1 MLARLGGDEFIC
13 LMESVRE
20 PEEVD
25 MLAREII
32 ANFEQPFRL
41 GDHELF
47 LTASVGISL
56 FPGDGESVLDLMR
69 NADSAM
75 YRAKSIGRGNYH
87 FYTPEMT
94 VQAKERIQM
103 ENLLR
108 RALDN
113 GNSACICSRR
123 SIPIRERWS
132 APKRW
137 YAGKV

>member
-1 MLARLGGDEFIC
+1 LLVAVAARLSEHVRLIDMLARLGGDEFIC

-56 FPGDGESVLDLMR
+56 FPGDGEVS
-69 NADSAM
+69 S
-75 YRAKSIGRGNYH
+75 
-87 FYTPEMT
+87 T
-94 VQAKERIQM
+94 
-103 ENLLR
+103 
-108 RALDN
+108 
-113 GNSACICSRR
+113 
-123 SIPIRERWS
+123 
-132 APKRW
+132 
-137 YAGKV
+137 

>member
-32 ANFEQPFRL
+32 ANFEQRVPL

-56 FPGDGESVLDLMR
+56 FPGDGEVS
-69 NADSAM
+69 
-75 YRAKSIGRGNYH
+75 
-87 FYTPEMT
+87 
-94 VQAKERIQM
+94 
-103 ENLLR
+103 
-108 RALDN
+108 
-113 GNSACICSRR
+113 
-123 SIPIRERWS
+123 
-132 APKRW
+132 
-137 YAGKV
+137 